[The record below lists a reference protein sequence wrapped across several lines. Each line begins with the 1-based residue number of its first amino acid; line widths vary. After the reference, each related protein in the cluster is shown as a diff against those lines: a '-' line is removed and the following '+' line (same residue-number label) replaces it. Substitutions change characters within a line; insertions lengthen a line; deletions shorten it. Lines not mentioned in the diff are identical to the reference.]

1 MSEAP
6 HESRIVSAFVKLAD
20 TMADVYD
27 PLTVAQSL
35 VAASLDIV
43 GSAASGFVLIELD
56 GELTVVSSE
65 GGDEG
70 VADFPGTAGPCLE
83 SYESGAAVT
92 VLDLA
97 ERRADWPGFADRATE
112 VGFRS
117 AHAAPLRLRS
127 TTVGAI
133 CLLST
138 ELGSFTPAQTA
149 ILRGLADVAAIGIL
163 NHRAIRESET
173 VRAQLQHALESRIVI
188 EQAKGVIA
196 QAHGIDVEQAFRRL
210 LAHARSNRLALT
222 EAASQIVTRSLS
234 I

>member
-1 MSEAP
+1 M
-6 HESRIVSAFVKLAD
+6 KLAD
-20 TMADVYD
+20 TMADQYD
-27 PLTVAQSL
+27 PLSVAQSL
-35 VAASLDIV
+35 VAASLDV
-43 GSAASGFVLIELD
+43 VDSAMSGFVLIDLD

-70 VADFPGTAGPCLE
+70 IADFPGTAGPCLD
-83 SYESGAAVT
+83 SYENGVAVT
-92 VLDLA
+92 VPDLA
-97 ERRADWPGFADRATE
+97 DRRSEWPGFADRAIE

-133 CLLST
+133 CLFST
-138 ELGSFTPAQTA
+138 QLGSFTTAQTA

-163 NHRAIRESET
+163 NHRAIRDSEA
-173 VRAQLQHALESRIVI
+173 VRDQLQHALESRIVI

-196 QAHGIDVEQAFRRL
+196 QAHGIDVEQAFSRL
-210 LAHARSNRLALT
+210 LSHARSNRVALT